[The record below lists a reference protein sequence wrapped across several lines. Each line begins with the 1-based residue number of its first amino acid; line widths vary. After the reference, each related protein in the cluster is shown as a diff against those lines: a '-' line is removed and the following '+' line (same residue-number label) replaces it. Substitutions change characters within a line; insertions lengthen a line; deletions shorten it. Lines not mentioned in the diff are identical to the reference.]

1 MTKTK
6 KGFKVPHVYV
16 IVIALILLSAILT
29 YIIPAG
35 TYDFQ
40 FDESVNRNVVV
51 ADSFRY
57 LDEKN
62 PTTFRTLLTSI
73 SKGMAASVDI
83 MMLVVLVCAGFQI
96 ISDTGALNAGIFA
109 LLRLLKGKNKLV
121 LVIMTVIYSAI
132 GGYLG
137 WLEGQLV
144 FIPITVMMTAAMGYD
159 NILGFMVVALGAISG
174 YSTGP
179 MNIYSTGL
187 CQGILGLP
195 VYSGLGFRVVIWAVF
210 TAIACLFVLAYARRL
225 DKDPTRS
232 LVYGV
237 EGVTPP
243 YVSEEPPFTT
253 RRKLVFVVTL
263 AGILV
268 SAIGCAEWGWYLQE
282 LTGIFILTGIVG
294 GIVYGMSGNEMSN
307 SFANGAKM
315 IIPSA
320 LVIGASRAILVLLEN
335 ANVLHTVINAL
346 AKGIGVL
353 PSSLSATAICFV
365 TVLLNAFITSA
376 SAKAAILMPILAPL
390 GDILGLNG
398 QILIVAYQLGDGFTN
413 FFWPTSGVLMA
424 GLAMSGNIPWDRW
437 AKAVWKFMVTVTI
450 VAMVVV
456 FIGQMI
462 GIK

>member
-40 FDESVNRNVVV
+40 YDESAKRNVVV

-73 SKGMAASVDI
+73 PKGMAASVDI
-83 MMLVVLVCAGFQI
+83 MMLVVLVCASFQI

-137 WLEGQLV
+137 WLEGQLI
-144 FIPITVMMTAAMGYD
+144 FIPITVMMAVAMGYD
-159 NILGFMVVALGAISG
+159 NVLGFMVVALGAISG

-179 MNIYSTGL
+179 LNIYSTGL

-243 YVSEEPPFTT
+243 DVSEEPPFTT

-268 SAIGCAEWGWYLQE
+268 SAIGCAKWGWYLQE
-282 LTGIFILTGIVG
+282 LTGIFIVTGIVG
-294 GIVYGMSGNEMSN
+294 GIVYGMSGNDMST

-320 LVIGASRAILVLLEN
+320 LVIGASRAILVLLED
-335 ANVLHTVINAL
+335 ASVLHTVINAL

>member
-40 FDESVNRNVVV
+40 YDESAKRNVVV

-73 SKGMAASVDI
+73 PKGMAASVDI
-83 MMLVVLVCAGFQI
+83 MMLVVLVCASFQI

-137 WLEGQLV
+137 WLEGQLI
-144 FIPITVMMTAAMGYD
+144 FIPITVMMAVAMGYD
-159 NILGFMVVALGAISG
+159 NVLGFMVVAMGAISG

-179 MNIYSTGL
+179 LNIYSTGL

-243 YVSEEPPFTT
+243 DVSEEPPFTT

-268 SAIGCAEWGWYLQE
+268 SAIGCAKWGWYLQE
-282 LTGIFILTGIVG
+282 LTGIFIVTGIVG
-294 GIVYGMSGNEMSN
+294 GIVYGMSGNDMST

-320 LVIGASRAILVLLEN
+320 LVIGASRAILVLLED
-335 ANVLHTVINAL
+335 ASVLHTVINAL

>member
-40 FDESVNRNVVV
+40 YDESAKRNVVV

-73 SKGMAASVDI
+73 PKGMAASVDI
-83 MMLVVLVCAGFQI
+83 MMLVVLVCASFQI

-137 WLEGQLV
+137 WLEGQLI
-144 FIPITVMMTAAMGYD
+144 FIPITVMMAVAMGYD
-159 NILGFMVVALGAISG
+159 NVLGFMVVALGAISG

-179 MNIYSTGL
+179 LNIYSTGL

-243 YVSEEPPFTT
+243 DVSEEPPFTT

-268 SAIGCAEWGWYLQE
+268 SAIGCAKWGWYLQE
-282 LTGIFILTGIVG
+282 LTGIFIVTGIVG
-294 GIVYGMSGNEMSN
+294 GIVYGMSGNDMST

-320 LVIGASRAILVLLEN
+320 LVIGASRAILVLLED
-335 ANVLHTVINAL
+335 ASVLHTVINAL

-353 PSSLSATAICFV
+353 PGSLSATAICFV

>member
-243 YVSEEPPFTT
+243 DVSEEPPL
-253 RRKLVFVVTL
+253 RKFN
-263 AGILV
+263 
-268 SAIGCAEWGWYLQE
+268 
-282 LTGIFILTGIVG
+282 
-294 GIVYGMSGNEMSN
+294 GN
-307 SFANGAKM
+307 
-315 IIPSA
+315 
-320 LVIGASRAILVLLEN
+320 
-335 ANVLHTVINAL
+335 
-346 AKGIGVL
+346 
-353 PSSLSATAICFV
+353 
-365 TVLLNAFITSA
+365 
-376 SAKAAILMPILAPL
+376 
-390 GDILGLNG
+390 
-398 QILIVAYQLGDGFTN
+398 LI
-413 FFWPTSGVLMA
+413 
-424 GLAMSGNIPWDRW
+424 
-437 AKAVWKFMVTVTI
+437 
-450 VAMVVV
+450 
-456 FIGQMI
+456 
-462 GIK
+462 

>member
-16 IVIALILLSAILT
+16 IVIALILLSAVLT

-40 FDESVNRNVVV
+40 YDESVNRNVVV

-144 FIPITVMMTAAMGYD
+144 FIPITVMMTVAMGYD
-159 NILGFMVVALGAISG
+159 NMLGFMVVALGAISG

-195 VYSGLGFRVVIWAVF
+195 VYSGLGFRMVVWAVF
-210 TAIACLFVLAYARRL
+210 TIIACLFVLAYARRL

-237 EGVTPP
+237 EGVTSPD
-243 YVSEEPPFTT
+243 VSEEPPFTT
-253 RRKLVFVVTL
+253 RRKLVFIVTL
-263 AGILV
+263 AGILI
-268 SAIGCAEWGWYLQE
+268 SAIGCAKWDWYLQE
-282 LTGIFILTGIVG
+282 LTGIFILTGIVS

-320 LVIGASRAILVLLEN
+320 LVIGASRAILVLLED

-353 PSSLSATAICFV
+353 PGSLSATAICFI

-437 AKAVWKFMVTVTI
+437 AKAVWRFMVTVTI

>member
-1 MTKTK
+1 MSKTK
-6 KGFKVPHVYV
+6 KGLTVPHVYV
-16 IVIALILLSAILT
+16 IVIALILLSAVLT

-35 TYDFQ
+35 TYEFQ
-40 FDESVNRNVVV
+40 YDESVNRNVVV
-51 ADSFRY
+51 ADSFQY

-73 SKGMAASVDI
+73 PKGMAASVDI

-109 LLRLLKGKNKLV
+109 LLRMLKGRNKLV

-137 WLEGQLV
+137 WLEGQLI
-144 FIPITVMMTAAMGYD
+144 FIPITVTMAVAMGYD

-179 MNIYSTGL
+179 LNIYSTGL

-195 VYSGLGFRVVIWAVF
+195 VYSGLGFRVVIWAIF

-243 YVSEEPPFTT
+243 DVSEQPAFTG

-263 AGILV
+263 VGILI
-268 SAIGCAEWGWYLQE
+268 SAIGCAKWGWYLQE

-294 GIVYGMSGNEMSN
+294 GIAYGMKGNDMAN

-320 LVIGASRAILVLLEN
+320 LVIGASRAILVLLED

-353 PSSLSATAICFV
+353 PGSLSATAICLV
-365 TVLLNAFITSA
+365 TVILNAFITSA

-437 AKAVWKFMVTVTI
+437 AKAVGKFMIAVTI
-450 VAMVVV
+450 VSLVVV

>member
-40 FDESVNRNVVV
+40 YDESAKRNVVV

-62 PTTFRTLLTSI
+62 PTTFHTLLTSI
-73 SKGMAASVDI
+73 PKGMAASVDI
-83 MMLVVLVCAGFQI
+83 MMLVVLVCASFQI

-121 LVIMTVIYSAI
+121 LVIMTVIYSTI

-144 FIPITVMMTAAMGYD
+144 FIPITVMMTVAMGYD
-159 NILGFMVVALGAISG
+159 NVLGFMVVALGAISG
-174 YSTGP
+174 YSPGP

-210 TAIACLFVLAYARRL
+210 TTIACLFVLAYARRL

-243 YVSEEPPFTT
+243 DVSEEPPFTG

-263 AGILV
+263 IGILI
-268 SAIGCAEWGWYLQE
+268 SAIGCAKWGWYLQE
-282 LTGIFILTGIVG
+282 LTGIFIITGIVG
-294 GIVYGMSGNEMSN
+294 GIVYGMSGSDMST

-320 LVIGASRAILVLLEN
+320 LVIGASRAILVLLED
-335 ANVLHTVINAL
+335 ASVLHTVINAL

-353 PSSLSATAICFV
+353 PGSLSATAICFV

-376 SAKAAILMPILAPL
+376 SAKAAILMPILSPL

>member
-1 MTKTK
+1 MSNKK
-6 KGFKVPHVYV
+6 KGLKVPHVYV
-16 IVIALILLSAILT
+16 IIVCLILLSAILT
-29 YIIPAG
+29 YVIPAG
-35 TYDFQ
+35 TYDFEY
-40 FDESVNRNVVV
+40 DEAAGREVVV
-51 ADSFRY
+51 ADSFQY

-62 PTTFRTLLTSI
+62 PTNFTTLITSI

-96 ISDTGALNAGIFA
+96 ISDTGALSAGIFA
-109 LLRLLKGKNKLV
+109 LIHLLKGKNKLV

-137 WLEGQLV
+137 WLEGQLI
-144 FIPITVMMTAAMGYD
+144 FIPITVTMAVAMGYD
-159 NILGFMVVALGAISG
+159 NVLGFMVVSLGAISG
-174 YSTGP
+174 YATGP
-179 MNIYSTGL
+179 LNIYTTGV

-195 VYSGLGFRVVIWAVF
+195 MYSGLAYRVVAWAIF
-210 TAIACLFVLAYARRL
+210 TALACIFVLAYARRL
-225 DKDPTRS
+225 EKDPKKS

-237 EGVTPP
+237 AGVTAPD
-243 YVSEEPPFTT
+243 VSEEPEFTG
-253 RRKLVFVVTL
+253 RRKLVFAVTL
-263 AGILV
+263 VGIIV
-268 SAIGCAEWGWYLQE
+268 SAIGCAQWGWYLQE

-294 GIVYGMSGNEMSN
+294 GLVYGMSGTQMSN
-307 SFANGAKM
+307 SFADGAKM

-346 AKGIGVL
+346 AKVIGVL
-353 PSSLSATAICFV
+353 PGSMSGVAICGT

-390 GDILGLNG
+390 GDILDLNG
-398 QILIVAYQLGDGFTN
+398 QITIVAYQLGDGFTN

-437 AKAVWKFMVTVTI
+437 AKAVWKFMVAATVVSMI
-450 VAMVVV
+450 VV
-456 FIGQMI
+456 FVGQAIGVQ
-462 GIK
+462 